1 MVAGLLT
8 RYIETAHLADQLLV
22 KSAGTGAAPDIAASA
37 HSVTALARKGIDI
50 SAHRSQ
56 RLSYDLI
63 QEADLILVMEE
74 AHRRHIFYQSPEN
87 LDKVLLLSELAGLQG
102 DIADP
107 IGQDEAVYRR
117 TLREI
122 ENMLVV
128 GWPRLL
134 QRLGIENG

>member
-63 QEADLILVMEE
+63 QELTSYNI
-74 AHRRHIFYQSPEN
+74 EN
-87 LDKVLLLSELAGLQG
+87 LDFYLCQAHYWS
-102 DIADP
+102 
-107 IGQDEAVYRR
+107 
-117 TLREI
+117 LRKFHKKAI
-122 ENMLVV
+122 FFYKKSIT
-128 GWPRLL
+128 WK
-134 QRLGIENG
+134 